1 MVFKGLTPR
10 GLLNFLRRQA
20 GLDVLFR
27 TLMVSSTF
35 PRLFLTEWPMMSVE
49 KTAAGRKN
57 KDYHWNKYLSRF
69 ICKSVDS

>member
-1 MVFKGLTPR
+1 MVFKGLTPG
-10 GLLNFLRRQA
+10 GLLNLLRWQA
-20 GLDVLFR
+20 GLDVFFR
-27 TLMVSSTF
+27 TLMVSSS
-35 PRLFLTEWPMMSVE
+35 LFLTEWPMMSVE